1 MKRLTFDGCFCDI
14 AQCMEP
20 EPCKYKGMCD
30 QRKTWERLKAY
41 EDTGLEPE
49 EIPTGLEL
57 AKVAC
62 ALQEM
67 KNTSDELN
75 RIKTERQALKDE
87 IDYLKKRLE
96 IEKDHSAQMER
107 ERDAAVADLM
117 KAMLCIVCEHGIFQ
131 TGIPCDERP
140 DRPADGSC
148 DFVWR
153 GVQDKKRLSS
163 TSSKE

>member
-1 MKRLTFDGCFCDI
+1 MERLTFDGCFCDI

-107 ERDAAVADLM
+107 ERDRQL
-117 KAMLCIVCEHGIFQ
+117 
-131 TGIPCDERP
+131 
-140 DRPADGSC
+140 
-148 DFVWR
+148 
-153 GVQDKKRLSS
+153 
-163 TSSKE
+163 